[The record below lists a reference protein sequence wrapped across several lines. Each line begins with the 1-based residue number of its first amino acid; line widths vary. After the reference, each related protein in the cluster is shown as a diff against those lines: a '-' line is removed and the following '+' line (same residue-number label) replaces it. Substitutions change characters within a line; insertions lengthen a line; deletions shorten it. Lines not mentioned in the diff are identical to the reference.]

1 MKSWSGE
8 LIKTD
13 LFMAILVGYYGRIVG
28 RSGLANM
35 HGITVNNEMIWIIK
49 DMYVWSFSIF
59 PLKNLLRKLV
69 IALNKWLLNVALSQ
83 SLLKLANL
91 LRRKL
96 KEERE
101 VLVLCC
107 LMWVFFF
114 TFEKVNWKNG
124 IHISKFLR
132 FWKNVSIQWY

>member
-1 MKSWSGE
+1 
-8 LIKTD
+8 
-13 LFMAILVGYYGRIVG
+13 MAILVGYYGRIVG

-69 IALNKWLLNVALSQ
+69 IALNKLLLNVALSQ

-107 LMWVFFF
+107 LM
-114 TFEKVNWKNG
+114 
-124 IHISKFLR
+124 
-132 FWKNVSIQWY
+132 